1 MRLQSILTFVFSFVV
16 FVAFAN
22 DNNNNS
28 KSAAVKV
35 VAQKTEKVSTKK
47 ATDILN
53 AVKSST
59 KHEAVIINDSSIIV
73 YQPIFEQSK
82 IKMSKRN

>member
-22 DNNNNS
+22 DNNNN
-28 KSAAVKV
+28 KKTAVAKI
-35 VAQKTEKVSTKK
+35 VAQKTAKVSTKK

-53 AVKSST
+53 SVKSST
-59 KHEAVIINDSSIIV
+59 KHEAVVINDSSVIV